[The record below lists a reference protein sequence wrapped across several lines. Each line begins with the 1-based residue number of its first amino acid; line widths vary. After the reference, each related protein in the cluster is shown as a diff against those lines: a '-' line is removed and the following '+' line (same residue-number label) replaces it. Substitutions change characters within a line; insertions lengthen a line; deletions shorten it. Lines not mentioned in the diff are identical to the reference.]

1 MKEFAFLTIFAME
14 TGITDFLSY
23 YSNCF
28 FEEKMFLQNINLTDM
43 YYTTKRFGWL
53 DKVLDEKKCCNF
65 TNVHFEKKG
74 PKV

>member
-43 YYTTKRFGWL
+43 YYTTKRFG
-53 DKVLDEKKCCNF
+53 
-65 TNVHFEKKG
+65 
-74 PKV
+74 